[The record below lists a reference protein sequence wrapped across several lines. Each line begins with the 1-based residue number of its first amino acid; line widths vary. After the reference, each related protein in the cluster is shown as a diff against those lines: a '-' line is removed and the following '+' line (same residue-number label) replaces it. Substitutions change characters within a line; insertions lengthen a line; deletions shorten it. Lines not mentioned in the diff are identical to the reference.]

1 MFVFFAFLA
10 FLTVVVTFVG
20 ILSPKRLKLENNLKN
35 RGKIL
40 LGGIVTIILL
50 AILSPMQHKKSREE
64 LEAER
69 IELEAKVERQKIAL
83 KKEQELE
90 RAREQKEKKLKE
102 QREKLEKILEK
113 EKYGNFSPLTPQWNG
128 NALTLGLVTDGSRA
142 DGYAERLCEV
152 AKEHGYGDDVLSYV
166 ILINAG
172 KMVQR
177 GEYIKI
183 GEAFCK

>member
-1 MFVFFAFLA
+1 MFGFFAFLA

-40 LGGIVTIILL
+40 LGGVITII
-50 AILSPMQHKKSREE
+50 ILSILTPVQHQKTREE
-64 LEAER
+64 LVAER
-69 IELEAKVERQKIAL
+69 IKLEAEVERQKIAL
-83 KKEQELE
+83 KKEQDQE
-90 RAREQKEKKLKE
+90 RALEQKEKVLKE
-102 QREKLEKILEK
+102 KREKLEKILEK
-113 EKYGNFSPLTPQWNG
+113 EKYGKWSPLTPQWDG
-128 NALTLGLVTDGSRA
+128 SILTLGLVTDGSRA

-152 AKEHGYGDDVLSYV
+152 AKKHKYGDNVLSYV
-166 ILINAG
+166 VLINAG

-177 GEYIKI
+177 GEYVKV